1 MIRVFP
7 GVEGLI
13 FDCDGTLA
21 DTMPAHMRA
30 WEETLKNHGV
40 DCPVVFLESLR
51 GMPAEEIVTVLNEKC
66 RLNLDARE
74 VAREKNR
81 RVFEELRHV
90 KAIEPV
96 AAIARDY
103 KGKLPMAVASGGTRL
118 NVMRTLKAIGLN
130 DLFRAVITADDHLRP
145 KPHPDMFFELARIM
159 GIKPELCQVFE
170 DGDLGLEA
178 ARRAGMKPMD
188 VRPYL

>member
-7 GVEGLI
+7 GVEGII

-66 RLNLDARE
+66 SLKLDAERLPE
-74 VAREKNR
+74 RRTEGFLKNC
-81 RVFEELRHV
+81 
-90 KAIEPV
+90 
-96 AAIARDY
+96 
-103 KGKLPMAVASGGTRL
+103 
-118 NVMRTLKAIGLN
+118 
-130 DLFRAVITADDHLRP
+130 
-145 KPHPDMFFELARIM
+145 DM
-159 GIKPELCQVFE
+159 
-170 DGDLGLEA
+170 
-178 ARRAGMKPMD
+178 
-188 VRPYL
+188 